1 MCGLGSEMCALV
13 IIDSFCHFEEAKE
26 CPGKALYCRLRIC
39 RNTCDSTYILGI
51 CEERDSQSPLSSRGQ
66 FLGNG
71 SNSL

>member
-1 MCGLGSEMCALV
+1 MRGLGSEMCALV
-13 IIDSFCHFEEAKE
+13 TIGSFCHFEEDKE
-26 CPGKALYCRLRIC
+26 CPGKALYCCLRIC
-39 RNTCDSTYILGI
+39 RNTCDSIYILGI